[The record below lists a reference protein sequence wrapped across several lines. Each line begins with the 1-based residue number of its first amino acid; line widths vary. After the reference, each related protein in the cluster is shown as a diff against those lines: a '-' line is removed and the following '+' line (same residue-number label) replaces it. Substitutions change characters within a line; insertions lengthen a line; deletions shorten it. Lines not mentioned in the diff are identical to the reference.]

1 MSKSDYSSFIKK
13 VLIVILF
20 GLLLLLFKSGIH
32 VILLLFAGGLLAI
45 LWRGLARLI
54 ANKTNGKTKV
64 WLPVVIVV
72 NFLIIAALYFIL
84 APSVANQVDELSE
97 KIPQAINQVKNYLED
112 TQVGSR
118 MLKSIDEDMQ
128 SGENVMNNVNKVLNV
143 AQGTLSALLDIL
155 LIVVF
160 GVFLAA
166 DPQLYRNGFV
176 KLFPKSRRTRVKEVL
191 DTING
196 TLFRW
201 FVGKI
206 VDMFLTAILTG
217 IGLWLLD
224 VPLVI
229 TFAVI
234 TFFLSFVP
242 NIGPVIAAIPPILVT
257 LIDSPQQALYVAL
270 MFTVVQLFET
280 YFITPNVQKRAIQM
294 PPVLLLVIQIFFT
307 IILGVLALFLSTP
320 ILATFIILIRM
331 VYVEDVLGDKEQSQK
346 QDA

>member
-1 MSKSDYSSFIKK
+1 MSKSGYSSFIKK
-13 VLIVILF
+13 VLIVVFIV
-20 GLLLLLFKSGIH
+20 LLLLLLKSSIH

-54 ANKTNGKTKV
+54 ATKTNGKTKV
-64 WLPVVIVV
+64 WLPIVIVT
-72 NFLIIAALYFIL
+72 NFLIFGALYFIL

-97 KIPQAINQVKNYLED
+97 KIPQAIDQVNEYLRNTE
-112 TQVGSR
+112 VGSR
-118 MLKSIDEDMQ
+118 LLNSIDKDLQ
-128 SGENVMNNVNKVLNV
+128 SGQNVMNNVGKVLNV

-160 GVFLAA
+160 GVFMAA
-166 DPQLYRNGFV
+166 DPNLYRNGFV
-176 KLFPKSRRTRVKEVL
+176 KLFPRSKKNRVQEVL
-191 DTING
+191 DTINT

-206 VDMFLTAILTG
+206 IDMFLTAVLTG

-229 TFAVI
+229 TFAVF

-242 NIGPVIAAIPPILVT
+242 NIGPVIAAIPPILIT
-257 LIDSPQQALYVAL
+257 LLDSPQQALYVAL
-270 MFTVVQLFET
+270 MFTGVQLFET

-307 IILGVLALFLSTP
+307 IILGILALFLSTP

-331 VYVEDVLGDKEQSQK
+331 VYIEDVLGDKQNN
-346 QDA
+346 

>member
-1 MSKSDYSSFIKK
+1 MSKSDYSSFVKK
-13 VLIVILF
+13 ILIVILI
-20 GLLLLLFKSGIH
+20 LLLLLLIKSGIH

-45 LWRGLARLI
+45 LWRGLARVI
-54 ANKTNGKTKV
+54 ANKTNGNVKL
-64 WLPVVIVV
+64 WLPVVIVTNV
-72 NFLIIAALYFIL
+72 LVFGGLYFIL
-84 APSVANQVDELSE
+84 APSVANQVEELSE
-97 KIPQAINQVKNYLED
+97 KIPQAIDQVTDYLED
-112 TQVGSR
+112 SQVGSR
-118 MLKSIDEDMQ
+118 LLKSIDEDLK
-128 SGENVMNNVNKVLNV
+128 SGENVMNNVSKVLNV

-155 LIVVF
+155 LIFVF

-166 DPQLYRNGFV
+166 DPKLYRDGFV
-176 KLFPKSRRTRVKEVL
+176 KLFPKSKRKRVKEVL
-191 DTING
+191 STISS

-206 VDMFLTAILTG
+206 IDMFLTAVLTG

-229 TFAVI
+229 TFAVF

-270 MFTVVQLFET
+270 MFTGVQLFET

-307 IILGVLALFLSTP
+307 IILGILALFLSTP

-331 VYVEDVLGDKEQSQK
+331 VYVEDVLGDKKVS
-346 QDA
+346 